1 MSDPDPPGRSEEDQP
16 APAVKPLP
24 GALAFAGMGTT
35 AAACVA
41 VGVVLGIWAD
51 RSWHTSPILLI
62 VGLVI
67 GVAAAVTSV
76 VGQIRRYL

>member
-1 MSDPDPPGRSEEDQP
+1 MPDPDPAPLPEDQRP
-16 APAVKPLP
+16 DPVKPLP
-24 GALAFAGMGTT
+24 GVLAFAGMGTT

-41 VGVVLGIWAD
+41 IGVVLGIWAD
-51 RSWHTSPILLI
+51 DSWHTSPIFLV
-62 VGLVI
+62 VGLVV